1 MMKEQTLMELTIDRL
16 SKQFGSKIA
25 VDRVSATLEPGVYGL
40 L

>member
-25 VDRVSATLEPGVYGL
+25 VDRVSATQMCIRDSA
-40 L
+40 